1 MIKKSSLLGLSPISF
16 VVLALVATIDLSF
29 NISLLAGEKIL
40 NDPRGDLKACYKVKL
55 SCSGCNVRP
64 PVEEMRDELP
74 FIDIVAASV
83 EKSKRG
89 GSPLLVMKIHV
100 ADSIPSSPGLL
111 TSYSF
116 ALDLDGDLDT
126 GFKANRHPLGV
137 FPDLGVDLW
146 VNISLNRGV
155 EDYFVFIGPHKIKN
169 LNDAMGLLECSFGQE
184 RKTIALT
191 IPIKPIERKLTFAY
205 LHKKPQ
211 FTVESEKIDWVAFAT
226 RATSHYP
233 DENPICDFLPDKHF
247 QESSEGCLLSPLL

>member
-1 MIKKSSLLGLSPISF
+1 MIKKPSLLALSPILFLAAALTVAVGFSF
-16 VVLALVATIDLSF
+16 S
-29 NISLLAGEKIL
+29 NSLLAGEKIL
-40 NDPRGDLKACYKVKL
+40 DDPRGDLRACYKVKS
-55 SCSGCNVRP
+55 SCSSCNVRP
-64 PVEEMRDELP
+64 PVEEMGDELP

-83 EKSKRG
+83 EKSRG
-89 GSPLLVMKIHV
+89 DNPLLVMKLHV

-116 ALDLDGDLDT
+116 ALDLDGDPDT
-126 GFKANRHPLGV
+126 GFKANRPPLGV

-146 VNISLNRGV
+146 ANISLNRGV

-247 QESSEGCLLSPLL
+247 QESSEGCLLTPLL